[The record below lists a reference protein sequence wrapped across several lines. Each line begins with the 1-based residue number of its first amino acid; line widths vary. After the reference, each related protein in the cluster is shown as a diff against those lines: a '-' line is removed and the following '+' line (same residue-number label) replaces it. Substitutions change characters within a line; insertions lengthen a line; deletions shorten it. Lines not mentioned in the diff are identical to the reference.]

1 MLLLIDYSS
10 YLRDG
15 KRFCKNVGW
24 ECVKQVCNAGIG
36 EFNGWGMGK
45 LSSELSAFFV
55 VIISISLFKMLF
67 LLPPIK
73 GGSIVERAPVQGSNF
88 VRSYT
93 KSQPHRKSSLPYP
106 DFWQFELS

>member
-1 MLLLIDYSS
+1 MGMHEPEPALCRQLT
-10 YLRDG
+10 
-15 KRFCKNVGW
+15 
-24 ECVKQVCNAGIG
+24 IG
-36 EFNGWGMGK
+36 NY
-45 LSSELSAFFV
+45 
-55 VIISISLFKMLF
+55 

-73 GGSIVERAPVQGSNF
+73 GGSIVERAPVHGSNF